1 MTIKS
6 SQISVGTTATALVAN
21 DEFPEEVHIHI
32 TSGVLY
38 LGGPDVTSS
47 NGYRLDPNTEII
59 ISNHENAIYGVAGS
73 GTTTVYVMVLSR

>member
-6 SQISVGTTATALVAN
+6 SQISVGTSATALVAN

-32 TSGVLY
+32 TSGSLY
-38 LGGPDVTSS
+38 IGGSDVTTA
-47 NGYRLDPNTEII
+47 NGYKLDPNTELV
-59 ISNHENAIYGVAGS
+59 ISNHENAIYGVAPS